1 MSRVLSIT
9 GHWPSLEELDVT
21 TNGVLGRVDIEAPL
35 LKKLSIYA
43 PFGISKDFSFSYS
56 APKLE
61 ELSWKCGKGSGF
73 LSHVR
78 IARWR
83 GRMSRRGLDLSEVGG
98 TGEVVED
105 VDLRIG
111 SNKLISRGTEIG
123 VRGEEDFM
131 EGDILVSSGDRGN
144 RKICKR
150 WSQVEHSSMT

>member
-73 LSHVR
+73 LSHVALG
-78 IARWR
+78 IWLMSTLTYWR
-83 GRMSRRGLDLSEVGG
+83 PESFLE
-98 TGEVVED
+98 
-105 VDLRIG
+105 
-111 SNKLISRGTEIG
+111 TERLLP
-123 VRGEEDFM
+123 VTERECM
-131 EGDILVSSGDRGN
+131 LAT
-144 RKICKR
+144 KALP
-150 WSQVEHSSMT
+150 